1 MTSRGLFVTGTDTDV
16 GKTAVSVAIARQ
28 LVAAGRRVGVYKPV
42 ASGVTGEE
50 SDASWLW
57 EAAGRPLTLGQVCPQ
72 AFAAPLSP
80 PRSARAEGRRVDE
93 ALLRAGLEPWRAV
106 SDIVLVEGAGS
117 LFSPVGERSLNVDLA
132 RDLALP
138 LVIVDAARL
147 GAIGRTLTAVR
158 AARAEGLAVAAVVLS
173 HTQPLGGSVDD
184 PASAARIAAD
194 SGIDLAER
202 LVGVPVGV
210 LAHAAAR
217 IEPVIDWLALTAVG
231 GSRA

>member
-28 LVAAGRRVGVYKPV
+28 LVAAGTRVGVYKPV

-158 AARAEGLAVAAVVLS
+158 AARA
-173 HTQPLGGSVDD
+173 
-184 PASAARIAAD
+184 
-194 SGIDLAER
+194 
-202 LVGVPVGV
+202 
-210 LAHAAAR
+210 
-217 IEPVIDWLALTAVG
+217 
-231 GSRA
+231 